1 MTEPNGRA
9 DVTRSPGHGC
19 RELCG
24 PGGQPC
30 ECPPCN
36 CPACLE
42 QTARAQDTRPHVQDL
57 DPRPGPPESLF

>member
-1 MTEPNGRA
+1 MTEPTNGRA
-9 DVTRSPGHGC
+9 AVERSAGHEC

-24 PGGQPC
+24 VQPC

-36 CPACLE
+36 CPACLTR
-42 QTARAQDTRPHVQDL
+42 TARARDIRPHVQDL